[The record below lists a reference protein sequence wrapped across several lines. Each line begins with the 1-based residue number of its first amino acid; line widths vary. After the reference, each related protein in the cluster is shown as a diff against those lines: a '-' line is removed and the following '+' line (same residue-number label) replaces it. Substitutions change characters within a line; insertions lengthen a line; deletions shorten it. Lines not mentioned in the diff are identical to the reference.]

1 MNRSEFDARVAALRP
16 ALLSMARRK
25 LPPDDCEDAVQ
36 NAILAAWTHLPQ
48 LRDEAAFDGWVKRIL
63 ARECSMMRRKRK
75 NELPLDENLPAGI
88 AQADGF
94 GLPDALERLSREE
107 RELLLLHHEQ
117 GYTLGELSQMTG
129 KPEDA
134 LKMKLYRSRRKL
146 RLLLISLLL
155 FLLLAAAAIGSG
167 LLNVNWFLQNRT
179 ASNPPLY
186 NANQQSVCSISYS
199 GRFLSAEVNDAIWD
213 EQTLSLLFTCL
224 LTGTQ
229 PLTVHAGNIGV
240 DGERFDCIWVDGE
253 ILPVEEWA
261 QGQTVYV
268 YTLEGW
274 QLDGYYPTGSED
286 SLPVGL
292 GESFFARLRMDGLL
306 PERYEALLD
315 ADGMLT
321 LTCGV
326 TVREFSTNEL
336 LETGLLTLRVAA
348 PDADTWRECYE
359 AYYRESVTADCPA
372 LPRRA
377 GANRSA

>member
-134 LKMKLYRSRRKL
+134 LKMKLYRSRRKR

-179 ASNPPLY
+179 AYNPPLY
-186 NANQQSVCSISYS
+186 NADQQSV
-199 GRFLSAEVNDAIWD
+199 
-213 EQTLSLLFTCL
+213 
-224 LTGTQ
+224 
-229 PLTVHAGNIGV
+229 
-240 DGERFDCIWVDGE
+240 
-253 ILPVEEWA
+253 
-261 QGQTVYV
+261 
-268 YTLEGW
+268 
-274 QLDGYYPTGSED
+274 
-286 SLPVGL
+286 
-292 GESFFARLRMDGLL
+292 
-306 PERYEALLD
+306 
-315 ADGMLT
+315 
-321 LTCGV
+321 
-326 TVREFSTNEL
+326 
-336 LETGLLTLRVAA
+336 
-348 PDADTWRECYE
+348 
-359 AYYRESVTADCPA
+359 
-372 LPRRA
+372 
-377 GANRSA
+377 